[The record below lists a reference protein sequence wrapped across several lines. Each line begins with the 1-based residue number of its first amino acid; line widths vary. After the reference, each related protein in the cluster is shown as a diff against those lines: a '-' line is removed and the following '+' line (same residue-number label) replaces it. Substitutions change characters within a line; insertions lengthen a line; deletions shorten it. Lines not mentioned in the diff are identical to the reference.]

1 MKNIGIVSYNIHC
14 NFTNYGS
21 ALQSWALFT
30 AINKLGNGKFQA
42 KLIDYCP
49 DILKNK
55 NPLNPFNN
63 MWDKNEEIIKNAEL
77 SMPAIKINY
86 EKFNDFY
93 NNKFNKTKDVYYSNN
108 FNDIIKNEQIDSFV
122 CGSDTIFCIDEFGL
136 DDGFYANYNCMKNN
150 SISYA
155 ASFGDSHFNEESYK
169 KLNKLLTNFNA
180 IGLRENN
187 MLPYVKNVVDA
198 SVTTQKVLDPTLLL
212 DSLEYDKICAPKLEN
227 EKYLLLYSR
236 RKNEKM
242 DKFATEL
249 AKKNNWKIIEISLQ
263 AENAKKHKMFY
274 EAGVEEFLSLVKNA
288 EFVVTNSFHGMIF
301 SVQFRKQF
309 VIFSREQCDNKIEE
323 LIGLFGLSDRMLTE
337 GNEEYRNEIDYD
349 EVHRKIAAEREKSI
363 NYLNTELNK
372 LID

>member
-55 NPLNPFNN
+55 SPLNPFNN

-212 DSLEYDKICAPKLEN
+212 DSLEYDKICAPKRINLPPS
-227 EKYLLLYSR
+227 LL
-236 RKNEKM
+236 
-242 DKFATEL
+242 
-249 AKKNNWKIIEISLQ
+249 KKITGK
-263 AENAKKHKMFY
+263 
-274 EAGVEEFLSLVKNA
+274 
-288 EFVVTNSFHGMIF
+288 
-301 SVQFRKQF
+301 
-309 VIFSREQCDNKIEE
+309 
-323 LIGLFGLSDRMLTE
+323 
-337 GNEEYRNEIDYD
+337 
-349 EVHRKIAAEREKSI
+349 
-363 NYLNTELNK
+363 
-372 LID
+372 